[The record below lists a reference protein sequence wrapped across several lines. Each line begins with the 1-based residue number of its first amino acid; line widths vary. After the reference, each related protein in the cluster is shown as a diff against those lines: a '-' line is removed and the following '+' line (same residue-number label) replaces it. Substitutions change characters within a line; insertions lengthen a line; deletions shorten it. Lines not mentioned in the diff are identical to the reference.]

1 MEDERG
7 CVYTSVAIWDQGSPN
22 ILPNCHASNDLL
34 HRLLLSLSLVTLQ
47 ICLQLCQLTW
57 KKGGEAGREGSMGV
71 HL

>member
-7 CVYTSVAIWDQGSPN
+7 YVHTSVAIWDQGSPN

-57 KKGGEAGREGSMGV
+57 KEGGGEGGV
-71 HL
+71 NGC